1 MLFLSVISF
10 SSLLEFHSSMERVA
24 GKQHHFFLKSV
35 KKKFLLVENLIVL
48 TIYVIINRSLRGVSA
63 ECSG

>member
-35 KKKFLLVENLIVL
+35 KKKFLLVENLMDFVANKRWQL
-48 TIYVIINRSLRGVSA
+48 YSTNNLCYH
-63 ECSG
+63 